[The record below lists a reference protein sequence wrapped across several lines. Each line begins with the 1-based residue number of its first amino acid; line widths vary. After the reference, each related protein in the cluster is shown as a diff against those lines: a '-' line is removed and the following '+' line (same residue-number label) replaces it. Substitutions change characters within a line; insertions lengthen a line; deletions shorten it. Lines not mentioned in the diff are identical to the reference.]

1 MASTEIVKAVSQIIY
16 SAQEDF
22 ERVSV
27 DRSIN
32 FEREAGFACQV
43 LEANDYALGVAKAN
57 PGSVIAAVTNIAA
70 IGISLNP
77 AKKQA
82 YLVPRKNR
90 ICLDIS
96 YIGLLD
102 LAVASGS
109 IMWGQAELV
118 HKADTFRLA
127 GFDKPPVH
135 ERDPFAA
142 DRGEVVG
149 VYVVVK
155 THTGDYLTT
164 AMSIGE
170 VNEIRDRSESWKK
183 NAAGKRGPWET
194 DPGEMA
200 KKTVIK
206 RASKLWPKTERLDQ
220 AVHHLNVDLDEG
232 INFAAQGKPTCD
244 ADVLSAW
251 CAKANAAKTRPAL
264 ETIWKDGLAVIRPT
278 RDMKAYEQF
287 KATVAKR
294 GTAIDD
300 VQDVTPK
307 EAPSADSQSEAPAN
321 AAAREPGA
329 DDEDLERDFQQQLA
343 KEAQQ

>member
-1 MASTEIVKAVSQIIY
+1 MASTEIVRAVSQIIY
-16 SAQEDF
+16 GAQPEF

-32 FEREAGFACQV
+32 FEREAGFAMQI
-43 LEANDYALGVAKAN
+43 LEGNDYAMGIARSNAS
-57 PGSVIAAVTNIAA
+57 SVIAAVTNIAA

-96 YIGLLD
+96 YMGLLD
-102 LAVASGS
+102 LAIASGS

-118 HKADTFRLA
+118 YQNDTFRLS

-135 ERDPFAA
+135 ERDPFAT
-142 DRGEVVG
+142 DRGEMIG

-155 THTGDYLTT
+155 THAGDYLTT
-164 AMSIGE
+164 AMSAKD
-170 VNEIRDRSESWKK
+170 VNDIRDRSEAWKAWISK
-183 NAAGKRGPWET
+183 QKTCPWVT

-220 AVHHLNVDLDEG
+220 AVHYLNTDGDEG
-232 INFAAQGKPTCD
+232 IQFADQGKPTCD
-244 ADVLSAW
+244 PEVLSAW
-251 CAKANAAKTRPAL
+251 CAKAKSAKTRPDL
-264 ETIWKDGLAVIRPT
+264 ETIWKEGLAIIRPT
-278 RDMKAYEQF
+278 KDMRAYEQF
-287 KATVAKR
+287 KNVVAQR
-294 GTAIDD
+294 GQVIDN
-300 VQDVTPK
+300 VQDVTPT
-307 EAPSADSQSEAPAN
+307 EPAQ
-321 AAAREPGA
+321 REPGS
-329 DDEDLERDFQQQLA
+329 DDDLEADFQQQLA
-343 KEAQQ
+343 RENGGDDASH